1 MGDQIDVL
9 EPNNGIK
16 LSPTDRQLL
25 SLLQQNSRRSVTELA
40 AILGLSRTT
49 IRERVEHMVERG
61 VIRRFTV
68 DVADIRLGDG
78 TNGTAIFQIRLKRP
92 VCRIIYGSICG
103 WPELLGCWSIA
114 GDIDMVILLSCSSNV
129 ELERL
134 RDRLARHPEVKSLTT
149 LSILREWTHK
159 ASLHGAT
166 QMLPEDSVEEIEA

>member
-9 EPNNGIK
+9 EPNGVK

-68 DVADIRLGDG
+68 DIADIRLGDG
-78 TNGTAIFQIRLKRP
+78 TNGTAIFQLRLKRP
-92 VCRIIYGSICG
+92 ICRIIYGSICG
-103 WPELLGCWSIA
+103 WPELRRQRHGGA
-114 GDIDMVILLSCSSNV
+114 AFLLVQC
-129 ELERL
+129 R
-134 RDRLARHPEVKSLTT
+134 A
-149 LSILREWTHK
+149 
-159 ASLHGAT
+159 
-166 QMLPEDSVEEIEA
+166 

>member
-9 EPNNGIK
+9 EPNGVK

-61 VIRRFTV
+61 VIWRFTV
-68 DVADIRLGDG
+68 DIADIRLGDG
-78 TNGTAIFQIRLKRP
+78 TNGTPIFQLRLKRP

-103 WPELLGCWSIA
+103 WPELIGCWSIA
-114 GDIDMVILLSCSSNV
+114 GDIDMVVLLSCSSNV

-159 ASLHGAT
+159 APFNGAT
-166 QMLPEDSVEEIEA
+166 PMLREEHLAELDG